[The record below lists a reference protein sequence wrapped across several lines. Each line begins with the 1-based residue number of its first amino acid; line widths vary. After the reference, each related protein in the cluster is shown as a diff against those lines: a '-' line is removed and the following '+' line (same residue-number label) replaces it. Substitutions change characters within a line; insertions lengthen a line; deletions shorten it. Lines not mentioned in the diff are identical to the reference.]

1 MEATSARIAKGREL
15 ERQIGELF
23 RHHGYAVELNAFREG
38 SSGVRHEIDVLATRA
53 DALTESVTFVECKAW
68 GARIPKDVV
77 AKARYV
83 MQDVGINHG
92 IIVAPG
98 GWTVSAEAAARE
110 AGIELWGPTELSQR
124 LGARAVAG
132 LTAAPR
138 REARGLPATVPAGH
152 AERCFAREARRFLGR
167 REILHTGLLWTPWHV
182 LRLSL
187 STERGVL
194 RKRLVSERRLSMY
207 DGLDGTL
214 VLPLREEPRTA
225 AVDIGSGALAVERR
239 PASLSSEIIDALAK
253 HRSVTTEAARQR
265 HADRLA
271 AAGIE
276 LPLSAVTVED
286 HTTLHIPF
294 WVAVLRD
301 RSGDRVVA
309 TGAHEKDGV
318 DQSVG
323 ALLTPRVGAVADAL
337 S

>member
-1 MEATSARIAKGREL
+1 MGDTAASIARGREL

-68 GARIPKDVV
+68 DARIPKDVV

-83 MQDVGINHG
+83 MQDAGINHG
-92 IIVAPG
+92 VIVAPG

-110 AGIELWGPTELSQR
+110 AGLELWGPSELSER
-124 LGARAVAG
+124 LGAQAVAG
-132 LTAAPR
+132 LTTAPR
-138 REARGLPATVPAGH
+138 REAMGLPATVPARH
-152 AERCFAREARRFLGR
+152 AERCFAREARGLLGR

-187 STERGVL
+187 SSERGVL
-194 RKRLVSERRLSMY
+194 RKRLVSERRLTMF

-214 VLPLREEPRTA
+214 VLPLGKEPRWA
-225 AVDIGSGALAVERR
+225 PVDIGSGALAVERR
-239 PASLSSEIIDALAK
+239 PASLSNEITDALAK
-253 HRSVTTEAARQR
+253 HRSVTTDAARRR

-271 AAGIE
+271 AVGIE

-286 HTTLHIPF
+286 HSTLHIPF

-309 TGAHEKDGV
+309 TRAHAKDGV
-318 DQSVG
+318 DQPVG
-323 ALLTPRVGAVADAL
+323 ALLTPRVAAVADAL
-337 S
+337 C